1 MTGEE
6 LEMIYNEAY
15 RAVYWTAM
23 SLLKNEAD
31 AEDVV
36 QDTFVA
42 FIESYSD
49 IKDTSKA
56 TALLK
61 KIAANKCLNRLK
73 LSKTDNAE
81 DEFFENVEAVPE
93 DFLPDTIIESAEM
106 RKIIMDIINNSLSED
121 VRRTLILFYFNEMS
135 TKEIAELLGIPQGTV
150 LWRLNFAKKK
160 IKKEVE
166 KYEEDND
173 TKLFGMVIP
182 FLSKLFTKESEQVAF
197 KPMPASLAN
206 LSASVKAPSNG
217 AGLKASSG
225 AIRKG
230 TDIMK
235 TKILIG
241 CIAGVAA
248 VGVTVGIVAGIVSK
262 TGNSKGGDI
271 LSKVVEEES
280 GAASGNNS
288 STVNIGESSVDSS
301 VVTVSEASDFNENIS
316 ISLEEMSVDEIVS
329 NLDSIRT
336 ITSKDSI
343 EDYTKRLSIMPVNV
357 YEDNDSYSYFWY
369 VRSIDYADNPD
380 EKPKTFMNLS
390 AFVSQITL
398 SEITSESDGKIKL
411 GSDSYHAQASVLMEF
426 KDMDTA
432 KKVYEAIIAKFF
444 NEDGFED
451 FRKDTSWHAYCYG
464 CTVNLLFEDE
474 YDSGTYALTV
484 TFPIVDRT
492 N

>member
-1 MTGEE
+1 MTGKE
-6 LEMIYNEAY
+6 LEQIYQEAY
-15 RAVYWTAM
+15 KAVYWTAM
-23 SLLKNEAD
+23 ALLKNEAD
-31 AEDVV
+31 AEDIV
-36 QDTFVA
+36 QDTFVS

-49 IKDTSKA
+49 ITDTSKA

-61 KIAANKCLNRLK
+61 KIAANKCLNRIK
-73 LSKTDNAE
+73 LAKTDAVE
-81 DEFFENVEAVPE
+81 DEFFDNVEAVPE
-93 DFLPDTIIESAEM
+93 DFLPDSIVESADM
-106 RKIIMDIINNSLSED
+106 RRIVMDIINNSLSED
-121 VRRTLILFYFNEMS
+121 VRRTLILFYFDEMS
-135 TKEIAELLGIPQGTV
+135 TKEIAEALGVPQGTV
-150 LWRLNFAKKK
+150 LRRLNFARNK

-166 KYEEDND
+166 KYEKEND
-173 TKLFGMVIP
+173 TKLFVMAIP
-182 FLSKLFTKESEQVAF
+182 FLTKLFTKESEQVAF

-248 VGVTVGIVAGIVSK
+248 VGVTVGIIAGMVTK

-271 LSKVVEEES
+271 MSKVVEEES
-280 GAASGNNS
+280 GNASGNVVASQNA
-288 STVNIGESSVDSS
+288 GESSVDSS
-301 VVTVSEASDFNENIS
+301 VVTAEASDFNENIS
-316 ISLEEMSVDEIVS
+316 ISLEGMSADEVVA

-343 EDYTKRLSIMPVNV
+343 EDYTKRLSFTPVRV
-357 YEDNDSYSYFWY
+357 YEDDDSYSYFWY
-369 VRSIDYADNPD
+369 VSSMDYADNPD
-380 EKPKTFMNLS
+380 EKPKTYKNLS

-398 SEITSESDGKIKL
+398 SEITTESDGKLKL

-426 KDMDTA
+426 KDLDTA
-432 KKVYEAIIAKFF
+432 KKVYEAIIVKFF
-444 NEDGFED
+444 NEED
-451 FRKDTSWHAYCYG
+451 FKDTRKDTSWYAYCYG
-464 CTVNLLFEDE
+464 CTVHLQIEDE
-474 YDSGTYALTV
+474 YDSGTYAVIV
-484 TFPIVDRT
+484 TFPIVDRS